1 MKLGSPID
9 IIKKSVTIFF
19 EKKNMINFV
28 KIYLPL
34 LPFSLFAIWQSMY
47 VKNVDQL
54 KDPKM
59 VGTVA
64 LINLAYLIVYL
75 WIWIAGV
82 MAIKLIINN
91 EKFII
96 KNIYKKAWATVW
108 KFSFLSLVLMLIY
121 FGGLILLLIPALI
134 FGIWYSFSKFIFIDK
149 NVGIKESLSKSKQ
162 LINGRFWAILG
173 RYIVFGLAVGLFNIL
188 VSALPFGLGG
198 IVTTLFGA
206 LFVLPYYLLYL
217 ELLKAYKNN

>member
-108 KFSFLSLVLMLIY
+108 KFSILSLVLMLIY